1 MEKFNKEIKVG
12 IENKR
17 FQFTRISNADGVK
30 FFITTVDAK
39 NKPVSFSMK
48 KNKDGDWALTPG
60 SFRWLYDI
68 SAELSNAIIETRP
81 V

>member
-1 MEKFNKEIKVG
+1 MERFNKEIKVG

-68 SAELSNAIIETRP
+68 STELSNAIIETRP